1 MIKEAYCSYEVSKLL
16 KEKGFNEKCRGAYH
30 SGLDDNDNPVVML
43 EEWMSQPYNNDFE
56 DETFLCSAPTLQ
68 MAMRWLREV
77 HKIHIVIG
85 WLPNSKLFFTH
96 ICDMNSGYPK
106 RNKHEYTSYEEAVEE
121 ALKYTLE
128 NLI

>member
-1 MIKEAYCSYEVSKLL
+1 MIKEAYCSFEVAKLL
-16 KEKGFNEKCRGAYH
+16 KEKGFNELCTAKYCTDGRFDRSFYYYKNSEINKDAY
-30 SGLDDNDNPVVML
+30 N
-43 EEWMSQPYNNDFE
+43 
-56 DETFLCSAPTLQ
+56 APTLQ

>member
-1 MIKEAYCSYEVSKLL
+1 MITEDYVSFEIAKLL
-16 KEKGFNEKCRGAYH
+16 NEKEFDERSTASYDLKGRLQEGSAYWN
-30 SGLDDNDNPVVML
+30 STPS
-43 EEWMSQPYNNDFE
+43 WYA
-56 DETFLCSAPTLQ
+56 APTLQ
-68 MAMRWLREV
+68 MTMKWLREV

-106 RNKHEYTSYEEAVEE
+106 RNKHEYTSYEEAIEE